1 MTPVMIAENHRR
13 YVERIALLKRFG
25 YDVEAGRA
33 DVLEAGRPLEG
44 RILEVG
50 TGKGYFTVALARESC
65 VLTSLDISEEEQS
78 FARANVE
85 YYGYTDRVDF
95 RIGDAARLPFPDDSF
110 DLVFSVNTIHHLAAP
125 VAALDE
131 MARVAA
137 PTGRIVIADF
147 NAAGF
152 AAVDRAHRSEGR
164 RHEAITATLEGLR
177 AHLAGRGYDVT
188 ITRRETQD
196 ILVAR
201 PGAGGQAPV

>member
-1 MTPVMIAENHRR
+1 MTPIMIAENHRR
-13 YVERIALLKRFG
+13 YVERIAFLKRFG

-50 TGKGYFTVALARESC
+50 TGKGYFTVALAREGC
-65 VLTSLDISEEEQS
+65 MLTSLDISEEEQF

-85 YYGYTDRVDF
+85 YYGYTGRVDF

-110 DLVFSVNTIHHLAAP
+110 DIVFSVNTIHHLTAP
-125 VAALDE
+125 ITALDE
-131 MARVAA
+131 IVRVAA
-137 PTGRIVIADF
+137 PAGRIVIADF

-164 RHEAITATLEGLR
+164 QHEAITATLDGLR
-177 AHLAGRGYDVT
+177 GHLAGLGYDVT
-188 ITRRETQD
+188 ITRRQTQD
-196 ILVAR
+196 ILAAQ
-201 PGAGGQAPV
+201 PAAGKRAPV